1 MPGEIDH
8 GKVRCQGVNCCHSW
22 GDKQTDKLSGRART
36 ACTCCCTKGGGSCL
50 YPLSFIS
57 HPSHVHCGP
66 RFCEGAAVVSG
77 PGSPRLAEEAR
88 PRTQEHSTAP
98 DMSGGGCPP
107 GCRTPIGM
115 GSPPRLRA
123 ASFRSCAWLHLRVD
137 HFCFFVKH
145 FFFFKSTFASHL
157 RVR

>member
-8 GKVRCQGVNCCHSW
+8 GKVRCQGVNCCPSW
-22 GDKQTDKLSGRART
+22 GDTQTDKLSGRART

-57 HPSHVHCGP
+57 HPSHVRCGP

-88 PRTQEHSTAP
+88 PRTQETFNSTRHEWGRVPARVQDTHRDGFTP
-98 DMSGGGCPP
+98 EAQSSFFQELRLAGPEGGP
-107 GCRTPIGM
+107 
-115 GSPPRLRA
+115 L
-123 ASFRSCAWLHLRVD
+123 LV
-137 HFCFFVKH
+137 FC
-145 FFFFKSTFASHL
+145 
-157 RVR
+157 